1 MLGGF
6 ISDKSPIACGN
17 TPDVYVQPH
26 LPGTLSMQF
35 ADTGPWCW
43 RWLLLEWALRK
54 FNTPLT
60 GGYCVFGVQ
69 ELIFVSRLLRL
80 C

>member
-1 MLGGF
+1 
-6 ISDKSPIACGN
+6 
-17 TPDVYVQPH
+17 
-26 LPGTLSMQF
+26 MQF